1 MLTPEEQAFIL
12 YWVQERERRKVWY
25 LELAK
30 GLPLGFLFS
39 LPILVVL
46 FSGRYWYKRAEAVAN
61 AQSSPWI
68 LLIAVFLLAIFMSFF
83 YRQYKWERREQ
94 KYQELI
100 ARYPNGKNSL

>member
-1 MLTPEEQAFIL
+1 MLTPEEQKFIH
-12 YWVQERERRKVWY
+12 YWARERERRQVWY
-25 LELAK
+25 VEMAR

-61 AQSSPWI
+61 AKSSPWI
-68 LLIAVFLLAIFMSFF
+68 LMAAVFLLAIFMSFF
-83 YRQYKWERREQ
+83 YRQYKRERREQ

-100 ARYPNGKNSL
+100 SQLPGGKNEG